1 MKRYFTLVLLTMCV
15 SISNAMNSTI
25 ADNAPVQ
32 MTVRKHT
39 TSKNNYEFERSL
51 ETYIVNA
58 FFDAH
63 NNEIECEL
71 YNIGAADV
79 YIVDTMGNIIDV
91 KHIDTD
97 VPTLIYLSSSLCN
110 GGFYIVVD
118 SECVYAEGFVNL

>member
-63 NNEIECEL
+63 NKEIECEL

-79 YIVDTMGNIIDV
+79 YIIDTMGNIIDER
-91 KHIDTD
+91 HIDTD
-97 VPTLIYLSSSLCN
+97 VPILLYLSSSFCN

-118 SECVYAEGFVNL
+118 SECVYAEGFVKL